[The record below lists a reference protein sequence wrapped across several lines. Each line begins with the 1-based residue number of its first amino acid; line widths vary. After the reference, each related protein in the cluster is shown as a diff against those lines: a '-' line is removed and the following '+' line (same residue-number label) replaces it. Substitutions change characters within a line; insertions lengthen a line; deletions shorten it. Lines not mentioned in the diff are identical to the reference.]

1 MNHIIFDIETGA
13 LPDNEL
19 YELFTRPE
27 PDPHPGEFAESSVKL
42 GNLKDEAKIAAKVE
56 AARIAHLEACENYG
70 RDQQAKVDAAWRDFK
85 AKAALSPLTGEVV
98 AIGYMSA
105 KGVAISGQGM
115 IHHDN
120 EEELTEADILA
131 AFWSRY
137 IDCQRSSRQLIGW
150 NIYGFDLAFLVQRS
164 WRLGVDVPSSAFSC
178 KGKWFN
184 WDEKVFFD
192 LMLLFGCGG
201 KFISLDAAAKHF
213 GLPGKNG
220 DGAEFARLW
229 RGTEEEREQ
238 ARAYLVNDLEMPWV
252 AAQRM
257 GVV

>member
-13 LPDNEL
+13 LPDEEL
-19 YELFTRPE
+19 RLLYTEKTLE
-27 PDPHPGEFAESSVKL
+27 EFAADCDKRWKPEKYEKYKTDGFAEFREKS
-42 GNLKDEAKIAAKVE
+42 
-56 AARIAHLEACENYG
+56 
-70 RDQQAKVDAAWRDFK
+70 
-85 AKAALSPLTGEVV
+85 ALSPLTGEVV

-105 KGVAISGQGM
+105 KGVAISGQG
-115 IHHDN
+115 DWDQDD
-120 EEELTEADILA
+120 EGSQPLTESDILA
-131 AFWSRY
+131 AFWRQYISR
-137 IDCQRSSRQLIGW
+137 QRSSRQLIGW

-164 WRLGVDVPSSAFSC
+164 WRLGVDVPSSAFNC
-178 KGKWFN
+178 RGRWFN

-213 GLPGKNG
+213 GLNGKNG
-220 DGAEFARLW
+220 EGKEFARLW
-229 RGTEEEREQ
+229 KGTEEEREQ

>member
-13 LPDNEL
+13 LPDEEL
-19 YELFTRPE
+19 RLLYTEKTLE
-27 PDPHPGEFAESSVKL
+27 EFAADCDKRWKPETVAEKYEKYKTDGFAEFREKS
-42 GNLKDEAKIAAKVE
+42 
-56 AARIAHLEACENYG
+56 
-70 RDQQAKVDAAWRDFK
+70 
-85 AKAALSPLTGEVV
+85 ALSPLTGEVV

-105 KGVAISGQGM
+105 KGVAISGQG
-115 IHHDN
+115 DWDQDD
-120 EEELTEADILA
+120 EGSQPLTESDILA
-131 AFWSRY
+131 AFWSQY
-137 IDCQRSSRQLIGW
+137 ISCQRSSRQLIGW

-201 KFISLDAAAKHF
+201 KFVSLDAAAKHF
-213 GLPGKNG
+213 GLNGKNG
-220 DGAEFARLW
+220 EGKEFARLW
-229 RGTEEEREQ
+229 KGTEEEREQ

>member
-13 LPDNEL
+13 LPDEEL
-19 YELFTRPE
+19 RLLYTEKTLE
-27 PDPHPGEFAESSVKL
+27 EFAADCDKRWKPETVAEKYEKYKTDGFAEFREKS
-42 GNLKDEAKIAAKVE
+42 
-56 AARIAHLEACENYG
+56 
-70 RDQQAKVDAAWRDFK
+70 
-85 AKAALSPLTGEVV
+85 ALSPLTGEVV

-105 KGVAISGQGM
+105 KGVAIQGVGEGGGE
-115 IHHDN
+115 D
-120 EEELTEADILA
+120 LTDEAAILS

-164 WRLGVDVPSSAFSC
+164 WRLGVDVPSSAFNC
-178 KGKWFN
+178 RGRWFN

-220 DGAEFARLW
+220 EGKEFARLW
-229 RGTEEEREQ
+229 RGTKEEREQ

>member
-1 MNHIIFDIETGA
+1 
-13 LPDNEL
+13 
-19 YELFTRPE
+19 
-27 PDPHPGEFAESSVKL
+27 
-42 GNLKDEAKIAAKVE
+42 
-56 AARIAHLEACENYG
+56 
-70 RDQQAKVDAAWRDFK
+70 
-85 AKAALSPLTGEVV
+85 
-98 AIGYMSA
+98 MSA
-105 KGVAISGQGM
+105 KGVAIQGVGEGGGE
-115 IHHDN
+115 D
-120 EEELTEADILA
+120 LTDEAAILS

-164 WRLGVDVPSSAFSC
+164 WRLGVDVPSSAFNFR
-178 KGKWFN
+178 GRWFN

-201 KFISLDAAAKHF
+201 KFISLDSAAKHF

-220 DGAEFARLW
+220 EGKEFARLW